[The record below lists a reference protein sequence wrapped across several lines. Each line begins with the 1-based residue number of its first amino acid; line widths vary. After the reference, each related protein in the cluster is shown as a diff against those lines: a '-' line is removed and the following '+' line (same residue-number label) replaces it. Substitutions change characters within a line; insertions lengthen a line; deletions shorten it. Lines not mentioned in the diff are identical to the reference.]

1 MEFKH
6 LVIHKDTDWHSAF
19 PEIIRLKNGDFVCV
33 FRQAPV
39 RKGTGVHRERN
50 AKVTHFH
57 QDANSRI
64 ALVRSTDHGLTW
76 PFESRTIVDESDGTQ
91 DLNLAMISQVSSGEL
106 IVNNMRLFAYLD
118 EEKKK
123 DIRDERQ
130 IMKDRPERPF
140 DSMGF
145 DSLYLTR
152 SADNGYTW
160 SKPGK
165 FGVPTM
171 DYWTHTGQT
180 GIVELP
186 DGTWLLPFHGHGP
199 NDSSLTES
207 YNGDESPETAKDR
220 IYIARSTDQ
229 GKTWGQPSVV
239 MQDPDGVVAF
249 HEPPMIRLSSGR
261 LLIVTRTS
269 GADNHFYQ
277 AHSDD
282 DGWTWQGI
290 HRTSIV
296 GVPSHLLELENGHIL
311 CTYGYRNAPFGIKAC
326 FSYDSGMTWDTNNEI
341 VIRDDGMHLDLG
353 YPASIQLDDGKILSV
368 YYFHGNDGVRYI
380 GGSIWSEDDVN
391 E

>member
-1 MEFKH
+1 
-6 LVIHKDTDWHSAF
+6 
-19 PEIIRLKNGDFVCV
+19 
-33 FRQAPV
+33 
-39 RKGTGVHRERN
+39 
-50 AKVTHFH
+50 
-57 QDANSRI
+57 
-64 ALVRSTDHGLTW
+64 
-76 PFESRTIVDESDGTQ
+76 
-91 DLNLAMISQVSSGEL
+91 MISQVSSGEL

-160 SKPGK
+160 SNPGK

-269 GADNHFYQ
+269 GADNHF
-277 AHSDD
+277 
-282 DGWTWQGI
+282 
-290 HRTSIV
+290 
-296 GVPSHLLELENGHIL
+296 
-311 CTYGYRNAPFGIKAC
+311 
-326 FSYDSGMTWDTNNEI
+326 
-341 VIRDDGMHLDLG
+341 
-353 YPASIQLDDGKILSV
+353 
-368 YYFHGNDGVRYI
+368 
-380 GGSIWSEDDVN
+380 
-391 E
+391 